1 MLLLIC
7 LIFIGR
13 FVMMN
18 LKDMQK
24 PLTYEEEKR
33 NEEIGKIIGYG
44 VAIVFFLY
52 AMINSPF

>member
-13 FVMMN
+13 FAMMN

-33 NEEIGKIIGYG
+33 NEEIGKNIGYV
-44 VAIVFFLY
+44 VAVIFFLY
-52 AMINSPF
+52 VMINSSF